1 MIDIAKSNDRSSNVD
16 IPSVGYKTSYE
27 SIMVNPS
34 LTFHEDFVERKGL
47 SETLLYKN
55 RPYII
60 KSDLFREGRHI
71 VFIKNIHIQF
81 QLLKPFI

>member
-1 MIDIAKSNDRSSNVD
+1 MMDIAKSTDRSSNVD

-34 LTFHEDFVERKGL
+34 LTFHEDFVERKRL

-55 RPYII
+55 TPYII

-71 VFIKNIHIQF
+71 VFLKNIHVQF
-81 QLLKPFI
+81 QSLKPFI